1 VTAATEKEK
10 TKKYFVRGSGLKYKG
25 MVTPEGGK
33 IELTDAEAKML
44 LKQITLE
51 EVKNG

>member
-1 VTAATEKEK
+1 MTATTEKS
-10 TKKYFVRGSGLKYKG
+10 KKYFVRGSALKYKG

-44 LKQITLE
+44 SKRITLE